1 MAEYFILC
9 DAQGVLVPTGVA
21 DEGTPN
27 ERFSLVNCPSCG
39 HDHEWTPATATRVQ
53 AERMPSVSVELNHT
67 SLIPVYLR
75 RRLIKATVDGLASD
89 VDPTLALRLH
99 GVKHRLDLT
108 DPDWPTLR
116 LVLGTVADST
126 LLEMARDIA
135 VDDSTT
141 NDLLEQ
147 ASEVLGQFPEQS
159 QMASIKA
166 DARSARRSLA
176 TASDELS
183 RLLDGLH
190 RELDKNGD
198 PDNIGRELWAIERIV
213 LPAIDAA
220 NGSLAGIAESA
231 NLRDLMLAA
240 ATLNANVGVVERVV
254 AAITHAKVQAALT
267 TILTILQI
275 NAIVR

>member
-1 MAEYFILC
+1 
-9 DAQGVLVPTGVA
+9 
-21 DEGTPN
+21 
-27 ERFSLVNCPSCG
+27 
-39 HDHEWTPATATRVQ
+39 
-53 AERMPSVSVELNHT
+53 
-67 SLIPVYLR
+67 
-75 RRLIKATVDGLASD
+75 
-89 VDPTLALRLH
+89 
-99 GVKHRLDLT
+99 
-108 DPDWPTLR
+108 
-116 LVLGTVADST
+116 
-126 LLEMARDIA
+126 MARDIA